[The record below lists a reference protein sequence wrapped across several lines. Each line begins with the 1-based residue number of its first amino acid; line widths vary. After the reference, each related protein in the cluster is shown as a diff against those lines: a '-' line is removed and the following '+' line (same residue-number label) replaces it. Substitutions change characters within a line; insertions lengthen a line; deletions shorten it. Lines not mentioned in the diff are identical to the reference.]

1 MNIKRIVTNKIKS
14 SELNINLREWEDIIF
29 FDDKIMLENSWY
41 KEIFGRKYKSDNYY
55 PSKRGIV
62 KIKVKC
68 EKPCIFRMFYSGN
81 SHTLNNEEIALTT
94 LSLQQLGID
103 LNNKNKDFIKI
114 ILSKGSK
121 HKFYYCHPQHYVRV
135 AYKLA
140 LLSLVLGLIS
150 IITSFISF
158 IT

>member
-1 MNIKRIVTNKIKS
+1 MNIKRIVTSGIRS
-14 SELNINLREWEDIIF
+14 SELYVNLKEWEDIIF
-29 FDDKIMLENSWY
+29 FDDKIMLENSMY
-41 KEIFGRKYKSDNYY
+41 KEIFGREYKSNDYS

-68 EKPCIFRMFYSGN
+68 EKPCIYRMFYSGN
-81 SHTLNNEEIALTT
+81 SHKLNKKEIALSM

-103 LNNKNKDFIKI
+103 LNNKNNDLIKI

-121 HKFYYCHPQHYVRV
+121 HKFYWRHPQHYVRV

-140 LLSLVLGLIS
+140 LLSLALGLIS
-150 IITSFISF
+150 IITSVISF
-158 IT
+158 II